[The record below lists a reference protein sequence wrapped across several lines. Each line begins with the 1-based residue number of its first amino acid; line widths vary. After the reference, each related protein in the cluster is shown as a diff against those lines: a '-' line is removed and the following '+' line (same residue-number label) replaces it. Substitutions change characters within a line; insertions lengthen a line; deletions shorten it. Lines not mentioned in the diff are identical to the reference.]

1 MLKLFEIL
9 FVLMV
14 KPALVEGIVNAC
26 FSSNDSSCCSA
37 RIDDEYLTSACNVLL
52 QNKTDA
58 IRKLR
63 SVKNSMRDIRRE
75 RSFSIL
81 YNMRACKSLLF
92 SPNTPCSSEHDDDA
106 DTDLNTCSIVR
117 FFTKEFDSQKFSR
130 SLSALNEAINFT
142 DALRAEKKKLSS
154 SS

>member
-1 MLKLFEIL
+1 
-9 FVLMV
+9 MV

-26 FSSNDSSCCSA
+26 FSSNDSSSCCSA

-63 SVKNSMRDIRRE
+63 SVKNSMRDIHRE
-75 RSFSIL
+75 EKFSQFCTS
-81 YNMRACKSLLF
+81 MRACKSLLF

-106 DTDLNTCSIVR
+106 DTDLNTSSIVR
-117 FFTKEFDSQKFSR
+117 FFTKEFDSREIF
-130 SLSALNEAINFT
+130 E
-142 DALRAEKKKLSS
+142 
-154 SS
+154 